1 VQSGTEVVVV
11 KRKTGDCCGPEV
23 LPFGRIWLTEWQNPR
38 YTPGM
43 RQLLSRRR
51 RQPPSRASERQ
62 THRYDLPG
70 SSLGLSADRTDKL
83 IRAVRKG
90 LSFKT
95 LESLS
100 RESGIS
106 VSEVASI
113 IEIPERTLA
122 RRKAEGRLARD
133 ESERLLR
140 ISSIFEKAVELF
152 NGDVPEAVAWL
163 RRPRRALADHA
174 PLAYSGTELGAREVE
189 NLIGQL
195 EYGVFP

>member
-1 VQSGTEVVVV
+1 
-11 KRKTGDCCGPEV
+11 
-23 LPFGRIWLTEWQNPR
+23 
-38 YTPGM
+38 
-43 RQLLSRRR
+43 
-51 RQPPSRASERQ
+51 
-62 THRYDLPG
+62 
-70 SSLGLSADRTDKL
+70 
-83 IRAVRKG
+83 VRKG

-100 RESGIS
+100 RASGIS
-106 VSEVASI
+106 VPELASI
-113 IEIPERTLA
+113 IEIPDRTLA
-122 RRKAEGRLARD
+122 RRKVAGRLARD

-140 ISSIFEKAVELF
+140 VCSVFEKAVELF

-163 RRPRRALADHA
+163 RHPRRALADHT

>member
-1 VQSGTEVVVV
+1 MADS
-11 KRKTGDCCGPEV
+11 
-23 LPFGRIWLTEWQNPR
+23 R
-38 YTPGM
+38 YTPAM
-43 RQLLSRRR
+43 SPMLTRRR
-51 RQPPSRASERQ
+51 PLPPRRANERQ
-62 THRYDLPG
+62 THRFDPPR
-70 SSLGLSADRTDKL
+70 SCLGLSTDRTDEL
-83 IRAVRKG
+83 IRKVRKG

-106 VSEVASI
+106 IPELASI
-113 IEIPERTLA
+113 IEIPDRTLA
-122 RRKAEGRLARD
+122 RRKIAGRLARD

-140 ISSIFEKAVELF
+140 ICSIFEKAVELF
-152 NGDVPEAVAWL
+152 SGDVPEAVAWL
-163 RRPRRALADHA
+163 RRPRRALADHT